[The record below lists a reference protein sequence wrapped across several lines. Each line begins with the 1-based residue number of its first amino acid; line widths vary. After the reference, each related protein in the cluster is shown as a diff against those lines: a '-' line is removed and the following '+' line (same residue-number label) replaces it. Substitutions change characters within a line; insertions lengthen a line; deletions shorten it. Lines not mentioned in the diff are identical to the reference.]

1 MLKGQGPEN
10 YFGHPMFYKII
21 EELKEIH
28 SEKNRQYATV
38 DNPLGNFERTGK
50 MIEKFLHKGVNP
62 TLASCLSLMSKQ
74 VDGVYEIVGEGKEN
88 TVDSLEDKLRD
99 VAIYSIIAIIILK
112 ESMQKGV
119 PNEQL
124 TKPACTICGSTTDH
138 RDYRPACTV
147 CGERNGKHSHPD
159 NGISIFEHARVTE
172 E

>member
-99 VAIYSIIAIIILK
+99 VAIYSIIAMIILK
-112 ESMQKGV
+112 ESIQKGV
-119 PNEQL
+119 PNEHH
-124 TKPACTICGSTTDH
+124 T
-138 RDYRPACTV
+138 PACTV
-147 CGERNGKHSHPD
+147 CGGTTYHRDYHC
-159 NGISIFEHARVTE
+159 TE
-172 E
+172 